1 MILRR
6 VLVANRGEIAVRV
19 LRTCQRL
26 GIETVLAVSDAD
38 ADSVPARLA
47 DHTIRIGPV
56 SAAESYLNTE
66 AVVAAAVAAGA
77 DAIHPGYGFLSENPR
92 LARACEAA
100 GIVFIGPSADVLKA
114 AGDKLAARNHAVAA
128 GLPVLPGGLVAA
140 TGAGAGGRRRR
151 GRGGRGLD
159 AGAGPRRGRGQAGR
173 AIGYPVLVKAA
184 GGGGGRGL
192 RVVSDP
198 GRLAEAVAVASAEAQ
213 AAFSDP
219 RVYLER
225 YVSPARHVE
234 VQLLGDG
241 ENVIHLGDR
250 DCSVQ
255 RRYQKLI
262 EEAPAP
268 QLGETLRVGMRAAA
282 VALGLH
288 LKYQGLGTV
297 EFLVDAERAAFWF
310 LEVNARIQVEHPVTE
325 AVTGLDLV
333 AEQIAIAEGRG
344 LRLAQADVCLRGHAI
359 ECRINAE
366 DPAAGFR
373 PSPGTVTSAVFPAG
387 PGIRVDTHIQAGSA
401 VPPQYDSL
409 LAKLIVS
416 GAEPGAGA
424 GPAARRAGPVRARR
438 GGDHRGDARGAGR
451 RRRSSPRAVS
461 PPTISHGGWGG
472 KPGPL
477 GIKMTYLELTDVSL
491 RDGNQSLWG
500 ATGLRTEHIL
510 QIAPVLNRVGFRALD
525 FMSST
530 AMGVAVRTHREDP
543 WQRIRLTRAAVP
555 DAHLQFIGTGL
566 RFISWE
572 RAHPEVLRLVYDR
585 LVAAGI
591 SRFVVLDPTH
601 DMDAVRAS
609 ARTIRQA
616 GGTEI
621 IMALTYTISAVHDDA
636 FYAGIA
642 GQAAASPYIDRAYL
656 KDPAGLLTPER
667 ARTLIPAVRARL
679 GGKPLELHAHC
690 TIGLS
695 PLVYLTAPD
704 LGVEVLQTGCG
715 ALADG
720 SSLPDAERVV
730 ANLREL
736 GHTVDVDDRLLA
748 RAARYFDRLAA
759 AESLPSGQPRPYDA
773 AFTRHQLAGGVLTTL
788 RRQLAELGLEAKFGA
803 VMEEVSRVRA
813 ELGYPIMV
821 TPFPQMVMGQALSNV
836 LGDERYGV
844 VPDQV
849 IRYVL
854 GSFGKPTAPVEPW
867 VLDRILDRPRAREL
881 AAEPPPLSVAE
892 LRGQLPRGISDEELL
907 LRFAMPAGE
916 VDAMLAAAPAA
927 RHYTP
932 EAQPVLRLL
941 RELGAR
947 PPVRRLVVDKPGFRL
962 SLSGPGGPADA

>member
-1 MILRR
+1 M
-6 VLVANRGEIAVRV
+6 
-19 LRTCQRL
+19 
-26 GIETVLAVSDAD
+26 
-38 ADSVPARLA
+38 
-47 DHTIRIGPV
+47 
-56 SAAESYLNTE
+56 
-66 AVVAAAVAAGA
+66 
-77 DAIHPGYGFLSENPR
+77 
-92 LARACEAA
+92 
-100 GIVFIGPSADVLKA
+100 
-114 AGDKLAARNHAVAA
+114 
-128 GLPVLPGGLVAA
+128 
-140 TGAGAGGRRRR
+140 
-151 GRGGRGLD
+151 
-159 AGAGPRRGRGQAGR
+159 
-173 AIGYPVLVKAA
+173 VK
-184 GGGGGRGL
+184 
-192 RVVSDP
+192 
-198 GRLAEAVAVASAEAQ
+198 
-213 AAFSDP
+213 
-219 RVYLER
+219 
-225 YVSPARHVE
+225 
-234 VQLLGDG
+234 VQ
-241 ENVIHLGDR
+241 
-250 DCSVQ
+250 
-255 RRYQKLI
+255 
-262 EEAPAP
+262 
-268 QLGETLRVGMRAAA
+268 
-282 VALGLH
+282 
-288 LKYQGLGTV
+288 
-297 EFLVDAERAAFWF
+297 
-310 LEVNARIQVEHPVTE
+310 
-325 AVTGLDLV
+325 
-333 AEQIAIAEGRG
+333 
-344 LRLAQADVCLRGHAI
+344 
-359 ECRINAE
+359 
-366 DPAAGFR
+366 
-373 PSPGTVTSAVFPAG
+373 
-387 PGIRVDTHIQAGSA
+387 
-401 VPPQYDSL
+401 
-409 LAKLIVS
+409 
-416 GAEPGAGA
+416 
-424 GPAARRAGPVRARR
+424 
-438 GGDHRGDARGAGR
+438 
-451 RRRSSPRAVS
+451 
-461 PPTISHGGWGG
+461 
-472 KPGPL
+472 
-477 GIKMTYLELTDVSL
+477 LTDVSL

-572 RAHPEVLRLVYDR
+572 RAHPDVLQLVYDR

-591 SRFVVLDPTH
+591 TRFVVLDPTH
-601 DMDAVRAS
+601 DMDAVRQS
-609 ARTIRQA
+609 ARMIRQA

-642 GQAAASPYIDRAYL
+642 GQAAASPYIDRAYI

-667 ARTLIPAVRARL
+667 ARALIPAVRARL

-788 RRQLAELGLEAKFGA
+788 RRQLAELGLESRFGA

-836 LGDERYGV
+836 LGGSRYEV

-867 VLDRILDRPRAREL
+867 VLDRIVDRPRAREL

-892 LRGQLPRGISDEELL
+892 LRRRLPRGISDEELL

-941 RELGAR
+941 RELGTR
-947 PPVRRLVVDKPGFRL
+947 PPVGRLVVDKPGFRL
-962 SLSGPGGPADA
+962 SLRGSSGDSRGPAGA